1 MSNIEIGEYFR
12 TEKGK
17 IHKWSKGR
25 TYIGKDKIV
34 KHSFNIE
41 DLIEIG
47 DIVEYI
53 DDVES
58 GGEYM
63 KDFIVKNTSLGL
75 KSLQEYLK
83 AYCKVKSIVTHE
95 MFKEM
100 EYRVDE

>member
-17 IHKWSKGR
+17 INKWQKGR
-25 TYIGKDKIV
+25 TYIGKDEIV
-34 KHSFNIE
+34 KHSFYIE
-41 DLIEIG
+41 DLIEVG

-58 GGEYM
+58 GGEYL
-63 KDFIVKNTSLGL
+63 KNFIVTKTSTGL

-83 AYCKVKSIVTHE
+83 AYCKVKAILTHE
-95 MFKEM
+95 MLKEM
-100 EYRVDE
+100 EYRLDE